1 MFIEIEKA
9 LIPGDE
15 IKSFK
20 TRAYLA
26 SIKDSGPSCKKKL
39 TGKILSTDS
48 KDCFSYKDLKILVII
63 EKLKI
68 TTKKFLSF
76 QFIIIIF
83 EIYI

>member
-20 TRAYLA
+20 TRVYLE
-26 SIKDSGPSCKKKL
+26 SIKDLDPSCKKKL
-39 TGKILSTDS
+39 TGIILSTDS
-48 KDCFSYKDLKILVII
+48 KNWFSYMDLKILVII